1 MPSQGHIS
9 KESID
14 LPLTYLANF
23 LLPIWRMDEIQMGEK
38 GLGLAD

>member
-14 LPLTYLANF
+14 LPLTDSAHF
-23 LLPIWRMDEIQMGEK
+23 LHPIWRIDEIQMGEK